1 MSIQINIETYLD
13 DAEARAQQAA
23 LELKNKKIAEAIE
36 ENEKKTKEA
45 YQQSLNVM
53 RASYMM
59 VSGLSQ
65 VMGKGMGQIFST
77 LYGVA
82 VAGITTYQSIAA
94 AMAAVPGAQLQ
105 AALMT
110 ISLITALV
118 SLAGVASGQTELASR
133 VAGLNMTIQGIGGL
147 LNNMSFG

>member
-13 DAEARAQQAA
+13 DAAARAQQAA
-23 LELKNKKIAEAIE
+23 LEAKNEKIAEAIE
-36 ENEKKTKEA
+36 QNEKKTKEA